1 MPDGAYLTILPH
13 TNCVLGHVT
22 CEKVGA
28 REAQILEQ
36 ELRAAGEKHAKRW
49 RILLD
54 LKDVTVLASMGLGAL
69 VSLHKTCSAE
79 GGRLVICGLRDDIL
93 QLMKITHLDRV
104 LKVATDR
111 ETGIK
116 MVG

>member
-1 MPDGAYLTILPH
+1 MPDGAYLNILPH
-13 TNCVLGHVT
+13 TSCVLGHVT

-28 REAQILEQ
+28 REAQILEH
-36 ELRAAGEKHAKRW
+36 ELRTAGEKHAKRW

-69 VSLHKTCSAE
+69 VSLHKTCTQE
-79 GGRLVICGLRDDIL
+79 GGRLVVCGLRDDIM
-93 QLMKITHLDRV
+93 QVMKITHLDRV
-104 LKVATDR
+104 LKVAPDR
-111 ETGIK
+111 EAGMK